1 MTLGLSPARTNEIT
15 VGSYRL
21 SVVLVALTCA
31 LTPAYVIRFHFG
43 FYPTTLLEIAILL
56 TVALFGIETWRQRTQ
71 VEWKSPFTVPALL
84 FLLAGVI
91 SVLVA
96 PQPIKAL
103 GLFRAY
109 LVEPIAL
116 FVVISSVVTTK
127 RRALVVLGGLGVAG
141 AMVAV
146 LNGFVVLQA
155 IRHHTLNVAVAPPV
169 VIYTTANAVAL
180 FLVPLLAVAAS
191 LLLYARDRVER
202 LAAGAFLVVAGVATL
217 LSFSRGGF
225 LAVAVLALMLAAIHQ
240 RRRILVPA
248 VVIVG
253 LAFSR
258 LPPVASR
265 LGHEID
271 FSDPNNSLA
280 ERFRLWGAT
289 LRMLRDHPIFGTGLS
304 GFAHTVDPYRQGVF
318 TERLIYPH
326 NIVLNF
332 WTETGLLGLAAFAW
346 IVVAGLRLTW
356 RDWRRASM
364 GWRPIELG
372 IFLALVGIIVHGLVD
387 VPYWKNDLSVEFW
400 VLLGLAWAG
409 ARVSTRPPNLARGE
423 EE

>member
-15 VGSYRL
+15 VGPYRFSL
-21 SVVLVALTCA
+21 VLVALTCA
-31 LTPAYVIRFHFG
+31 LTPGYVIRFRFG

-56 TVALFGIETWRQRTQ
+56 TIVVFAIESWRQRTPI
-71 VEWKSPFTVPALL
+71 EWKSPFTVPAIL
-84 FLLAGVI
+84 FLLAGAI

-96 PQPIKAL
+96 PQPVKAL

-116 FVVISSVVTTK
+116 FVVISAVVITQ

-141 AMVAV
+141 TVVAV
-146 LNGFVVLQA
+146 FNAFVVLQA

-180 FLVPLLAVAAS
+180 FLVPLLGVAAS
-191 LLLYARDRVER
+191 LVLFARDRVER
-202 LAAGAFLVVAGVATL
+202 LGAGAFLVMAGVATL

-225 LAVAVLALMLAAIHQ
+225 LAVALMALMLAAIHQ
-240 RRRILVPA
+240 RRRLLVPA
-248 VVIVG
+248 VVILG
-253 LAFSR
+253 LALSR

-271 FSDPNNSLA
+271 FTDPNNSLA

-304 GFAHTVDPYRQGVF
+304 GFASTVDRYRQGSF
-318 TERLIYPH
+318 TEHLIYPH
-326 NIVLNF
+326 NIALNF

-346 IVVAGLRLTW
+346 IVVSGLRLTW
-356 RDWRRASM
+356 RAWRRGST

-400 VLLGLAWAG
+400 VLLSLAWAG
-409 ARVSTRPPNLARGE
+409 VRVSTRAPALARGE
-423 EE
+423 G